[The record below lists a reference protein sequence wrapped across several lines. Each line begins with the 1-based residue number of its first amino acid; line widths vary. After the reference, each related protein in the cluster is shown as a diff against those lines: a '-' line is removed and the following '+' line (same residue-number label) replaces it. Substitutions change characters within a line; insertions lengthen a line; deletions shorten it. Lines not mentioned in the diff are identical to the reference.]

1 MRIQPII
8 TEKSMN
14 EAKEGN
20 YSFFVDPAL
29 NKLEIKRLIEGLFKV
44 SVVKVRTI
52 NKPKSKKRTYTG
64 RYKTILAVKKAIV
77 TLSAK
82 DKIDLFEEK
91 KTKKKAK
98 K

>member
-1 MRIQPII
+1 
-8 TEKSMN
+8 MN

-20 YSFFVDPAL
+20 YSFFVDPAF
-29 NKLEIKRLIEGLFKV
+29 NKHEIKSLIENLFKV
-44 SVVKVRTI
+44 SVVKVRTL
-52 NKPKSKKRTYTG
+52 NKPKLRKRTYAG
-64 RYKTILAVKKAIV
+64 RYKVIPAVKKAIV

-91 KTKKKAK
+91 KTKKKGK